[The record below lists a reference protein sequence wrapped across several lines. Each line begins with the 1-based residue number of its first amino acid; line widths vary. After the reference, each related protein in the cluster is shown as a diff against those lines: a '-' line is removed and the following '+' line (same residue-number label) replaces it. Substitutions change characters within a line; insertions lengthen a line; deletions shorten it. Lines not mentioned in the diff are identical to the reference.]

1 MPDNSKIS
9 PAVESMKKEQ
19 ARQLSNES
27 KGELDKALEDTFPG
41 SDPMSTVT
49 STAATGGPSTSSA
62 EDIRQSS
69 KASVVRRNDL
79 LLTEAPRVD
88 EALDAIDRR
97 DGNNPDTWTLEELHA
112 MRSEISRMRESLLEV
127 GSASGRLAKAGVSS
141 LKEDAERRIRERPFA
156 SVGIA
161 ALLGYFWGLTR

>member
-1 MPDNSKIS
+1 MPDNPKIS

-19 ARQLSNES
+19 ARQRSNES
-27 KGELDKALEDTFPG
+27 KGDLDKALEDTFPA
-41 SDPMSTVT
+41 SDPISTVA
-49 STAATGGPSTSSA
+49 STAATGGPPTSSA
-62 EDIRQSS
+62 GDRKQSR
-69 KASVVRRNDL
+69 KASVASRNDL

-156 SVGIA
+156 AVGVA

>member
-1 MPDNSKIS
+1 MPDNPKIS

-19 ARQLSNES
+19 ARQRSNES
-27 KGELDKALEDTFPG
+27 KGELDKALEDTFPA
-41 SDPMSTVT
+41 SDPMSTVA
-49 STAATGGPSTSSA
+49 STAATGGPTTSSA
-62 EDIRQSS
+62 GARKQGS
-69 KASVVRRNDL
+69 KASTESRNDL

-97 DGNNPDTWTLEELHA
+97 EGDTADSWTLEELHA

-141 LKEDAERRIRERPFA
+141 LKDDAERRIRERPFA
-156 SVGIA
+156 SVGVA
-161 ALLGYFWGLTR
+161 ALLGYLWGLTR